1 MPWLPDTFIHPVRVD
16 IDSEHHIRPI
26 AASDVDLDMVAVMGS
41 QERLFS
47 IYGQSWGWPPAT
59 MTREQDLKDL
69 EHHVHEMQ
77 TRESYNYAIFGD
89 DESQL
94 LGCIYIDQPDDDQ
107 HDAVVSWW
115 VIDDLVGT
123 ELDSTLE
130 SFVPSW
136 LQKDWPYSNVRF
148 GVWVGE

>member
-1 MPWLPDTFIHPVRVD
+1 MPWLPDTFSHPQLVD

-41 QERLFS
+41 HERLFS

-59 MTREQDLKDL
+59 MTREQDLEDL
-69 EHHVHEMQ
+69 EHHVHEMH
-77 TRESYNYAIFGD
+77 TRASYNYALFGK

-94 LGCIYIDQPDDDQ
+94 LGCIYIDQPDDDE

-115 VIDDLVGT
+115 VINDLVGS
-123 ELDSTLE
+123 ELE
-130 SFVPSW
+130 STVDAFVPSW
-136 LQKDWPYSNVRF
+136 LKRDWPFSVVRF

>member
-1 MPWLPDTFIHPVRVD
+1 MSWLPDTFTHPARVD
-16 IDSEHHIRPI
+16 IGSEHHIRPI
-26 AASDVDLDMVAVMGS
+26 SASDVDLDMVAVMGS

-69 EHHVHEMQ
+69 EHHVREMQ

-115 VIDDLVGT
+115 VINDLVGR
-123 ELDSTLE
+123 ELDTALE

-136 LQKDWPYSNVRF
+136 LKKDWPFSNVRF